1 METIIFKQKN
11 MISKKFEPYGIKF
24 QPILKDKI
32 WGGSKLKNILGK
44 PASQKAGES
53 WEISTVNGEIS
64 VIENGR
70 YSGVKFDELLKDFQT
85 EVLGNTVIEKFGG
98 KFPLLFKYIDAAQNL
113 SVQVHPGDE
122 MAKKYHNSYGKTEM
136 WYIMQADE
144 DAEINVGWKNEI
156 TPEQYQESLQNG
168 TIAEH
173 LNFIKV
179 SEGDSFFI
187 KAGKVHAIGAGVL
200 LAEIQQTS
208 DVTYRVYDW
217 DRVDEHGNG
226 RELHIDKARDAMN
239 FKVLDDHSVEYKPKI
254 NESSNLVDC
263 EFFTTNIVQIQGSV
277 QKDYSSLDS
286 FVVYMCVGGEI
297 TITVDGEKEKLEYG
311 QSMLIPAA
319 ANIVELESESAKVLE
334 VSISKD

>member
-1 METIIFKQKN
+1 MKSYKEFI
-11 MISKKFEPYGIKF
+11 PYGIKF

-70 YSGVKFDELLKDFQT
+70 YSGVKFDELLKEFQT
-85 EVLGNTVIEKFGG
+85 EILGNTVIEKFGG
-98 KFPLLFKYIDAAQNL
+98 KFPLLFKYIDAAKNL
-113 SVQVHPGDE
+113 SIQVHPGDE

-136 WYIMQADE
+136 WYIMQADL

-156 TPEQYQESLQNG
+156 TPEQYQESLQNE

-217 DRVDEHGNG
+217 DRVDEQGNG

-239 FKVLDDHSVEYKPKI
+239 FKVLDDHSVAYESKI

-263 EFFTTNIVQIQGSV
+263 EFFTTNIILIQGSL

-286 FVVYMCVGGEI
+286 FVVYMCVEGEI
-297 TITVDGEKEKLEYG
+297 TITVDGEKETLEYG
-311 QSMLIPAA
+311 QTMLIPAA
-319 ANIVELESESAKVLE
+319 TKIIELESESAKVLE
-334 VSISKD
+334 VSISRD

>member
-1 METIIFKQKN
+1 
-11 MISKKFEPYGIKF
+11 MISEKFESYGIKF

-32 WGGSKLKNILGK
+32 WGGSKLKTILGK
-44 PASQKAGES
+44 PASPNAGES

-64 VIENGR
+64 VIENGP
-70 YSGVKFDELLKDFQT
+70 YSGVKFDDLIAKFQS
-85 EVLGNTVIEKFGG
+85 EILGKMVVEKFGG

-122 MAKKYHNSYGKTEM
+122 MAKKFHNSYGKTEM
-136 WYIMQADE
+136 WYIIQADE
-144 DAEINVGWKNEI
+144 KAEINVGWKNEI
-156 TPEQYQESLQNG
+156 TPEQYEEVLQNG

-217 DRVDEHGNG
+217 DRVDDKGNG

-239 FKVLDDHSVEYKPKI
+239 FKVLDDHSVKYKSKI
-254 NESSNLVDC
+254 NESSKLVDC
-263 EFFTTNIVQIQGSV
+263 EYFTTNFIAVQGSM
-277 QKDYSSLDS
+277 QKDYSSMDS
-286 FVVYMCVGGEI
+286 FVVYMCVKGEVKI
-297 TITVDGEKEKLEYG
+297 SVDGADENLEYG
-311 QSMLIPAA
+311 QTILIPAA
-319 ANIVELESESAKVLE
+319 AKVVELKSESADILE
-334 VSISKD
+334 VSISGN

>member
-1 METIIFKQKN
+1 MKSYKEFI
-11 MISKKFEPYGIKF
+11 PYGIKF

-64 VIENGR
+64 VIENGC
-70 YSGVKFDELLKDFQT
+70 YSGVKFDELLKEFQT
-85 EVLGNTVIEKFGG
+85 EILGNTLIEKFGG
-98 KFPLLFKYIDAAQNL
+98 KFPLLFKYIDAAKNL
-113 SVQVHPGDE
+113 SIQVHPGDE

-136 WYIMQADE
+136 WYIMQADL

-217 DRVDEHGNG
+217 NRVDEQGNG

-239 FKVLDDHSVEYKPKI
+239 FKVLDDHSVEYESKI

-263 EFFTTNIVQIQGSV
+263 EFFTTNIILIQGSL

-286 FVVYMCVGGEI
+286 FVVYMCVEGEI
-297 TITVDGEKEKLEYG
+297 TITVDGEKETLEYG
-311 QSMLIPAA
+311 QTMLIPAA
-319 ANIVELESESAKVLE
+319 TKIIELESESGKVLE
-334 VSISKD
+334 VSISRD